1 MMRRVGL
8 EIQLAIE
15 ITIIIRWDAVANLS
29 EPCKRMVIVSLL
41 SLNVFLACLPDE
53 VLGLVS
59 QVN

>member
-29 EPCKRMVIVSLL
+29 EP
-41 SLNVFLACLPDE
+41 
-53 VLGLVS
+53 
-59 QVN
+59 